1 MNATVS
7 RYLEAIDRKD
17 AEGIRDA
24 LAPDVRMVGMAPDV
38 FYLLEG
44 ADAATEKLAQW
55 YASWGE
61 EPAFSF
67 LSLIQDGD
75 RVVAEFERTSTFED
89 APWVVR
95 QAHVIELG
103 PDGIA
108 ELRVYCSGPRQG
120 TPELAAA
127 YAGAAR

>member
-1 MNATVS
+1 MTATVS

-17 AEGIRDA
+17 AEGIRAA

-44 ADAATEKLAQW
+44 ADAAAEKLAQW
-55 YASWGE
+55 YASWEE

-67 LSLIQDGD
+67 LRLIEDGD
-75 RVVAEFERTSTFED
+75 VVVAEFERTSTFEG

-95 QAHVIELG
+95 QAHVIEVG

>member
-7 RYLEAIDRKD
+7 RYLGAIDRKD

-24 LAPDVRMVGMAPDV
+24 LAPDVRMVGMAADV

-44 ADAATEKLAQW
+44 ADA
-55 YASWGE
+55 G
-61 EPAFSF
+61 
-67 LSLIQDGD
+67 
-75 RVVAEFERTSTFED
+75 
-89 APWVVR
+89 
-95 QAHVIELG
+95 
-103 PDGIA
+103 
-108 ELRVYCSGPRQG
+108 CSGPRQG

>member
-1 MNATVS
+1 MTATVS

-44 ADAATEKLAQW
+44 ADAAAEKLAQW
-55 YASWGE
+55 YASWEE

-75 RVVAEFERTSTFED
+75 RVVAEFERTSTFEG

-95 QAHVIELG
+95 QAHVLEVG
-103 PDGIA
+103 PEGIA

-127 YAGAAR
+127 YAGAAQ

>member
-1 MNATVS
+1 MTTTVS

-17 AEGIRDA
+17 AEGIRDT

-44 ADAATEKLAQW
+44 ADAAVEKLAQW
-55 YASWGE
+55 YASWEE

-67 LSLIQDGD
+67 LRLIQDGD

-95 QAHVIELG
+95 QAHVLELG
-103 PDGIA
+103 PEGIT

-127 YAGAAR
+127 YAGAAQ

>member
-55 YASWGE
+55 YASWEE

-67 LSLIQDGD
+67 LSLIQEGD
-75 RVVAEFERTSTFED
+75 RAVAEFERTSTFED

-103 PDGIA
+103 PDGIT

>member
-55 YASWGE
+55 YASWEE

-67 LSLIQDGD
+67 LSLIQEGD
-75 RVVAEFERTSTFED
+75 RAVAEFERTSTFED